1 MKDERTG
8 GEDKPIRW
16 GIIGCGNVVETKNGV
31 PTYTADH
38 SELAGIWNRTAEKAQ
53 AWVEAQGHGKVYET
67 MEELLAD
74 PSIDIVYVATTP
86 NCHKEQAIAVAQA
99 NKHCYLEKP
108 IALSWEDAQAI
119 KQAFDESGTR
129 CYVAHYRRG
138 MPRYKE
144 LKRLLNE
151 GAIGIVRGVQLIRTQ
166 RLTAEECLPEDQK
179 PWRVRPEVSGGSHFY
194 EGDAHMLD
202 LVDYLV
208 GSLATFNLSATN
220 RTGFYEAEDAVSLSA
235 ITESGVLVSG
245 MWCYATYKAIDRFLV
260 FGDRGSIEFP
270 YYDNAAP
277 LVLETIAGSPED
289 AIAHEGVMGG
299 VREEA
304 PLERTEIFTD
314 VDTYPGFGQIQD
326 IVNELRGVPGAIC
339 TSTLDN
345 AMKTLKIT
353 LAARNAR

>member
-38 SELAGIWNRTAEKAQ
+38 SELAGVWNRTAEKAQ
-53 AWVEAQGHGKVYET
+53 AWVDAQGHGKVYET

-108 IALSWEDAQAI
+108 IA
-119 KQAFDESGTR
+119 
-129 CYVAHYRRG
+129 
-138 MPRYKE
+138 
-144 LKRLLNE
+144 
-151 GAIGIVRGVQLIRTQ
+151 
-166 RLTAEECLPEDQK
+166 
-179 PWRVRPEVSGGSHFY
+179 
-194 EGDAHMLD
+194 GD
-202 LVDYLV
+202 
-208 GSLATFNLSATN
+208 
-220 RTGFYEAEDAVSLSA
+220 
-235 ITESGVLVSG
+235 
-245 MWCYATYKAIDRFLV
+245 
-260 FGDRGSIEFP
+260 
-270 YYDNAAP
+270 
-277 LVLETIAGSPED
+277 PED

>member
-8 GEDKPIRW
+8 GEDRSIRW
-16 GIIGCGNVVETKNGV
+16 GIIGCSNVVETKNGV

-38 SELAGIWNRTAEKAQ
+38 SKLAGIWNRTAEKAQ
-53 AWVEAQGHGKVYET
+53 AWVDAQGHGKVYET

-144 LKRLLNE
+144 LKRLLDE
-151 GAIGIVRGVQLIRTQ
+151 VAIGMVRGVQLIRTQ

-194 EGDAHMLD
+194 EGDGAHARPCGLSGR
-202 LVDYLV
+202 LTHYLQPV
-208 GSLATFNLSATN
+208 
-220 RTGFYEAEDAVSLSA
+220 
-235 ITESGVLVSG
+235 
-245 MWCYATYKAIDRFLV
+245 C
-260 FGDRGSIEFP
+260 
-270 YYDNAAP
+270 
-277 LVLETIAGSPED
+277 
-289 AIAHEGVMGG
+289 H
-299 VREEA
+299 
-304 PLERTEIFTD
+304 
-314 VDTYPGFGQIQD
+314 Q
-326 IVNELRGVPGAIC
+326 
-339 TSTLDN
+339 
-345 AMKTLKIT
+345 
-353 LAARNAR
+353 